1 MVVDTRL
8 QEAVGWAGVS
18 DLAGFRTHSRL
29 LAALFIFLEFEVP
42 LPGGRPAR
50 TKTTHL
56 PLLFFPFYLYTI
68 LIHFPPFSFF
78 VTVTFICSP
87 GSSVS
92 LTWK

>member
-56 PLLFFPFYLYTI
+56 PLLFFPFSS
-68 LIHFPPFSFF
+68 PPW
-78 VTVTFICSP
+78 P
-87 GSSVS
+87 
-92 LTWK
+92 